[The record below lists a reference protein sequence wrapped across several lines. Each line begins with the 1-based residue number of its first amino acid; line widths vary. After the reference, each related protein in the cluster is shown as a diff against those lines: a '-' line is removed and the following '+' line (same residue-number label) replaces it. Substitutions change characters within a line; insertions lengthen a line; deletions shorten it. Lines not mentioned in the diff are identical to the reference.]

1 MAGVEIDGSIG
12 EGGGQVLRASIA
24 YAAVC
29 GKTLRIFNIRA
40 KRDNPGLRPQHL
52 IAVKTVSTLCD
63 GRVNGLEVGSQ
74 EITFI
79 PSEIKGGKINF
90 SIGTAGSTT
99 LVLQALIPVALFAN
113 EEVFVTLEGGTN
125 NKWAPQI
132 DYLKNIFLPLIERT
146 GAKIEIEIKQ
156 RGHYPKG
163 GGKITAKIS
172 PVKSLN
178 PITLTEFGEV
188 EKIEG
193 LSHCVKLP
201 QHVAERQAKAAIE
214 ELWQHYGNININ
226 LEWWEKQTDPHL
238 GPGSGIVLWAKTTK
252 GAILG
257 GDALGAP
264 RKPAEEVGK
273 EAAQN
278 LLKELKP
285 KMPVD
290 SHIGDQLIP
299 IMALANGTSKI
310 KVSQLTL
317 HTETCIKVSEI
328 IMGAKFDVKGELN
341 QPAEITCQG
350 IGLENPLIED

>member
-1 MAGVEIDGSIG
+1 MASVEIDGSIG

-29 GKTLRIFNIRA
+29 GKTLRISNIRA

-63 GRVNGLEVGSQ
+63 GRVNGLEVGSR
-74 EITFI
+74 EITLI

-146 GAKIEIEIKQ
+146 GAKIEVEIKQ

-201 QHVAERQAKAAIE
+201 QHVAERQANAAIE
-214 ELWQHYGNININ
+214 ELWSQYGEININ
-226 LEWWEKQTDPHL
+226 YEWWEKQTDPHL

-290 SHIGDQLIP
+290 SHTGDQLIP
-299 IMALANGTSKI
+299 IIALAKGISTI

-328 IMGAKFDVKGELN
+328 IMGAKFNVKGELN

>member
-29 GKTLRIFNIRA
+29 GKALKISNIRA

-52 IAVKTVSTLCD
+52 IAVKAVSALCD
-63 GRVNGLEVGSQ
+63 GRVNGLEIGSR
-74 EITFI
+74 EITFV
-79 PSEIKGGKINF
+79 PSEIKGGKF
-90 SIGTAGSTT
+90 KFRIGTAGSTS
-99 LVLQALIPVALFAN
+99 LVLQALIPVALFAD
-113 EEVFVTLEGGTN
+113 EEVFITLEGGTN
-125 NKWAPQI
+125 NAWAPQI
-132 DYLKNIFLPLIERT
+132 DYIQNIFLPLAERT
-146 GAKIEIEIKQ
+146 GAKIKIEVKK

-163 GGKITAKIS
+163 GGRITAKIS
-172 PVKSLN
+172 PAKNLK
-178 PITLTEFGEV
+178 PLILTEFGEV

-201 QHVAERQAKAAIE
+201 QHVAERQAKAALE
-214 ELWQHYGNININ
+214 ELWQYYGNINIQ
-226 LEWWEKQTDPHL
+226 LEWREKETDPRL

-264 RKPAEEVGK
+264 KKPAEEVGK
-273 EAAQN
+273 EAASN

-290 SHIGDQLIP
+290 SHTGDQLIP
-299 IMALANGTSKI
+299 FMALADGVSTI
-310 KVSQLTL
+310 KVSELSL
-317 HTETCIKVSEI
+317 HTETCIKVSEM

-341 QPAEITCQG
+341 KPAEITCQG